1 MAKIETNSAQGTTTP
16 SGAGSIIRDAQWGI
30 DAVLSGYIIQNIRT
44 DHQRIYDVTYDQK
57 GAEVSELDY
66 DEQWTMEMEVIGGN
80 GNEDGE
86 LTGYDVGDINISW
99 NNHNWKCRGVKY
111 NGTYND
117 KKRYTL
123 QLFRCAN
130 FPESVTP

>member
-1 MAKIETNSAQGTTTP
+1 MAKIETNSVQGTTTP

-86 LTGYDVGDINISW
+86 LTGYDVGDISISW
-99 NNHNWKCRGVKY
+99 NNHNWKCRGVQY

>member
-1 MAKIETNSAQGTTTP
+1 MAKIETNSVQGTATP
-16 SGAGSIIRDAQWGI
+16 SNAGGIIRDAQWGI

-44 DHQRIYDVTYDQK
+44 DHQRVYDVTYDQK

-66 DEQWTMEMEVIGGN
+66 DEQWTMEMEVVGGN
-80 GNEDGE
+80 GNEDGD
-86 LTGYDVGDINISW
+86 LDGYDVGDISISW
-99 NNHNWKCRGVKY
+99 NGHLWKCRGVQY
-111 NGTYND
+111 NGSYQD

-130 FPESVTP
+130 FPAQA

>member
-1 MAKIETNSAQGTTTP
+1 MAKIETNSVQGTTTP
-16 SGAGSIIRDAQWGI
+16 SNAGSIIRDAQWGI

-57 GAEVSELDY
+57 GAEVSELDF

-99 NNHNWKCRGVKY
+99 NGHNWKCRGVQFSGSY
-111 NGTYND
+111 QD

>member
-1 MAKIETNSAQGTTTP
+1 MAKIETNSLSGTTTP

-44 DHQRIYDVTYDQK
+44 DHQRVYDVTYDQK

-80 GNEDGE
+80 GNEDGD

-99 NNHNWKCRGVKY
+99 NNHDWKCRGVQY

-123 QLFRCAN
+123 
-130 FPESVTP
+130 

>member
-1 MAKIETNSAQGTTTP
+1 MAKIETNSLSGTTTP

-44 DHQRIYDVTYDQK
+44 DHQRVYDVTYDQK

-86 LTGYDVGDINISW
+86 LTGYDVGDINIEW
-99 NNHNWKCRGVKY
+99 NGHNWKCRGVQY